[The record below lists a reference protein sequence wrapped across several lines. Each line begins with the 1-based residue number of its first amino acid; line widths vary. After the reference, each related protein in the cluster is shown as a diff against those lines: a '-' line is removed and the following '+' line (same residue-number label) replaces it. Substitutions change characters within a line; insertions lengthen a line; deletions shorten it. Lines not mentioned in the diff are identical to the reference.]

1 MAVCSPGG
9 AVVEPTQI
17 TCSAPPPPLCPTL
30 PHPPEQICESS
41 RPYQESKVGAAA
53 NPCNTRRIILSTRS
67 AVFFHP
73 FVFPVNDLGKMFQRR
88 PLVVLNED
96 QGPKDNSTSLS
107 LFIFFFSKLICAL
120 RCSTSGSSRE
130 EIEKRWRE
138 PRTGQQFFECLLSNI
153 SRCKLNNPDRCV
165 FYFLV
170 EATTTNER

>member
-1 MAVCSPGG
+1 MALCSPGG
-9 AVVEPTQI
+9 AVIEPTQI

-30 PHPPEQICESS
+30 PHPPEQIFESS

-107 LFIFFFSKLICAL
+107 LSLFFFKTNLCFAL
-120 RCSTSGSSRE
+120 FHLRQQQRRNRKEMTGAENGTAVLWVCS
-130 EIEKRWRE
+130 
-138 PRTGQQFFECLLSNI
+138 F
-153 SRCKLNNPDRCV
+153 
-165 FYFLV
+165 
-170 EATTTNER
+170 